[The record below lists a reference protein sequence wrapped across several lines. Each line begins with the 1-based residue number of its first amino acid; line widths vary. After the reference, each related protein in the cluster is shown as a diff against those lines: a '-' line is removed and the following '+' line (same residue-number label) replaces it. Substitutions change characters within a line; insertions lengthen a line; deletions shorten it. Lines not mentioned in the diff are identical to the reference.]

1 MDVVRSDG
9 ERVVFDMDADAGR
22 RQFAELVAAG
32 KVASVRTREF
42 DFHAT
47 FLKLTGQAFE

>member
-1 MDVVRSDG
+1 MDT
-9 ERVVFDMDADAGR
+9 EPGR
-22 RQFAELVAAG
+22 RQLAELVAAG
-32 KVASVRTREF
+32 KAASVRTREF